1 MPDSNMNSL
10 RNKITYLRA
19 IIKVFFLQISKL
31 VLRETKVDESFL
43 NAQINVVG
51 YEIRARSDRNK
62 YVGVLLKFVRRVLIC
77 KLREC
82 EPKFIINAFFLNLLC
97 QQKTNMLQHIQTASI
112 KPSFNVFRR
121 SNNISKQNKTGI

>member
-19 IIKVFFLQISKL
+19 IMKVFFLQISKL

-51 YEIRARSDRNK
+51 YEIRARSDQNK

-121 SNNISKQNKTGI
+121 SNNISKQSKTEI